1 MNTISIITCTFNAAA
16 TLHRTLESVALQDY
30 PAVEHILIDGLS
42 TDDTL
47 HIIEQYRQANS
58 LLPTEHT
65 IILRSEKDD
74 GLYYAMNKGISAA
87 SGDYLLFLN
96 AGDVFPDEHTL
107 SNIFANINSAEPLP
121 AVLYGNTDI
130 IDNEGHFLRHRRL
143 QPPETLT
150 WKDFQYG
157 MLVCHQAFYTLTSIA
172 KATPYDTRF
181 HFSADFDWC
190 IRVMKAAQTQGLA
203 IVNVHQVVV
212 NYLSEGLTTAHHRA
226 SLLERFRIMSLHYG
240 LLRTLALHVWFALR
254 AVLSP

>member
-1 MNTISIITCTFNAAA
+1 MNTISIITCTYNAAA
-16 TLHRTLESVALQDY
+16 TLPRTLESVALQDY

-47 HIIEQYRQANS
+47 HIIEQYRQTNS
-58 LLPTEHT
+58 LLATEHT
-65 IILRSEKDD
+65 IILHSEKDD

-96 AGDVFPDEHTL
+96 AGDAFPDEHTL
-107 SNIFANINSAEPLP
+107 SNIFANINNEEPLP

-130 IDNEGHFLRHRRL
+130 IDDEGHFLRHRRL

-172 KATPYDTRF
+172 KATPYDTHF
-181 HFSADFDWC
+181 HYSADFDWC
-190 IRVMKAAQTQGLA
+190 IRVMKAAQEQGLA
-203 IVNVHQVVV
+203 IVNVHQIVV

-240 LLRTLALHVWFALR
+240 LLRTLALHAWFALR